1 MLAYIVHIKE
11 RIKVYIERLSYE
23 NIGPIGNLNIY
34 FRKKD
39 NGTPQPLVIV
49 GKNGSGKSILLSNI
63 VDAFYE
69 LADEWYNNA
78 LQPTDTGQQYYKE
91 ISPSQIRI
99 GQNYMVAHI
108 CFQHSNEMFEY
119 LFKSGT
125 ITFDE
130 YVKSRKNTVDQ
141 KLNWKNESNYKK
153 VTVKKENVPDIFE
166 NSIVCFF
173 GPNRYMKPSW
183 MGNKYY
189 IFDEV
194 DTYSLRSNYTRRL
207 NNPITA
213 VNISELTLQWLFDV
227 ITDSRADLEKKENNY
242 NITFPN
248 TNVLDL
254 LSISRQNVEQ
264 LMSAI
269 LGEDIIFRMGN
280 RSSGNRRFS
289 ILRKENN
296 TMLAPSLDALSTG
309 QLSLFN
315 LFATIIRYAD
325 TDNIDLSHRLNEIK
339 GVVVIDEIELHLH
352 ARLQREV
359 LPRLIA
365 LFPNV
370 QFIIT
375 SHAPLFLLGMKE
387 QFGDDG
393 FDIIEMPSGD
403 KISVEQFSEFET
415 AYQYLTE
422 TTRYQQE
429 IKAAIAQRRD
439 KPLIITEGATDWK
452 HMKAA
457 YNYLIADPRCSAWL
471 PALDFD
477 FLEYEPENSTA
488 ENCIKLK
495 MSGSQLQTM
504 CEQYSLI
511 KQPHKMIFIADCDV
525 LAVKKALGGDDKYKD
540 WGNSVY
546 SFCLP
551 IPDSRIQTPDICVEH
566 LYSDEEIKKELTL
579 EDGITRRIFMGNE
592 FDKEGF
598 SLGAEKYYC
607 KNRDCCGPQKISIID
622 GSDKKKVIKPW
633 SQNKETNYA
642 LSKMNFATYVLDC
655 KEPFNCM
662 DFSNFIPLFEII
674 RDILAE

>member
-1 MLAYIVHIKE
+1 M
-11 RIKVYIERLSYE
+11 YIEKLSYR
-23 NIGPIGNLNIY
+23 NVGPISNLKLQ
-34 FRKKD
+34 FRKKE
-39 NGTPQPLVIV
+39 NGTPCPLVIV

-69 LADEWYNNA
+69 LADEGYDNV
-78 LQPTDTGQQYYKE
+78 LQPEDKGRQYYKE

-108 CFQHSNEMFEY
+108 AFQQSNEMFEY

-125 ITFDE
+125 ISFDE
-130 YVKSRKNTVDQ
+130 YVQSGQEIVDQ
-141 KLNWKNESNYKK
+141 KLNWQDESNYKK
-153 VTVKKENVPDIFE
+153 VTVKKENVPDIFKK
-166 NSIVCFF
+166 SIVCFF

-183 MGNKYY
+183 MGNKY
-189 IFDEV
+189 FASDEV
-194 DTYSLRSNYTRRL
+194 ETYSLRSNYARQL

-213 VNISELTLQWLFDV
+213 INISELTLQWLFDI
-227 ITDSRADLEKKENNY
+227 ITDSRADLEKNGNNY
-242 NITFPN
+242 TITFPGADA
-248 TNVLDL
+248 LDL

-269 LGEDIIFRMGN
+269 LDENIIFRMGN
-280 RSSGNRRFS
+280 RSSGKRRFS
-289 ILRKENN
+289 ILRKEDG
-296 TMLAPSLDALSTG
+296 TKLVHSLDALSTG

-315 LFATIIRYAD
+315 MFATIIRYAD
-325 TDNIDLSHRLNEIK
+325 TDDINLCHRLNEIK
-339 GVVVIDEIELHLH
+339 GIVVIDEIELHLH
-352 ARLQREV
+352 AQLQREV

-375 SHAPLFLLGMKE
+375 SHAPLFLLGMRE

-403 KISVEQFSEFET
+403 KISVEQFSEFEN

-429 IKAAIAQRRD
+429 IKAAIDKKRD

-457 YNYLIADPRCSAWL
+457 YDCLITDPRCSEWL
-471 PALDFD
+471 PALNFD

-504 CEQYSLI
+504 CEQYSLL
-511 KQPHKMIFIADCDV
+511 KQPRKMIFIADCDV
-525 LAVKKALGGDDKYKD
+525 LSVKRALGGEDKYKD

-551 IPDSRIQTPDICVEH
+551 IPDSRSQTPDICVEH
-566 LYSDEEIKKELTL
+566 LYSDEEIKREVIL
-579 EDGITRRIFMGNE
+579 EDGIARRIFMGNE

-598 SLGAEKYYC
+598 SIGSDKYYC

-622 GSDKKKVIKPW
+622 GSDKKKVIEPW
-633 SQNKETNYA
+633 SQDSEINYA
-642 LSKMNFATYVLDC
+642 LSKMNFATYVLER
-655 KEPFNCM
+655 KEPFDCM

-674 RDILAE
+674 RNILANENTNA